1 MGSVD
6 VNLQTF
12 HCGKLLLTVGTGVHL
27 SATGAVTAPH
37 IHSPHVGGE
46 EMLLHQHNAGE
57 RLRAQRALEGRFTA
71 LVGLAV
77 VGKGCGA
84 GKFFG
89 AVATFIPARKKN
101 DRSEF
106 ENFSLFR
113 NFLFSPVALRYKRVL
128 CALSFC
134 CQNMYI

>member
-1 MGSVD
+1 M
-6 VNLQTF
+6 
-12 HCGKLLLTVGTGVHL
+12 HL
-27 SATGAVTAPH
+27 SAAGAVTAPH
-37 IHSPHVGGE
+37 IHSPHVGCE

-71 LVGLAV
+71 LVSLAV
-77 VGKGCGA
+77 VGKGRGA

-89 AVATFIPARKKN
+89 TIVTFIPARKKS
-101 DRSEF
+101 DQSGF

-113 NFLFSPVALRYKRVL
+113 NFLFSPIALRYEWCVL

-134 CQNMYI
+134 CQHMYI

>member
-1 MGSVD
+1 MGRAD

-12 HCGKLLLTVGTGVHL
+12 RCGKLLLTVGTGVHL

-71 LVGLAV
+71 LVSLAV
-77 VGKGCGA
+77 VGKGRGA

-89 AVATFIPARKKN
+89 AIMTFIPARKKS
-101 DRSEF
+101 DQSGF

-113 NFLFSPVALRYKRVL
+113 NFFFSPIALRYECVL